1 MRPRGTIARRLLP
14 GAGVLLL
21 AWLVVAR
28 PPIGAQS
35 FERFFPARDLTTVGV
50 YYYPEHWDPAQ
61 WERDFR
67 NMAAMG
73 FEFTHF
79 AEFAWA
85 QLEPEEGRYDFAWLD
100 RAIGLA
106 ARYRLKVVLCTS
118 TATPPVWLVRKYP
131 EVLATD
137 EDGTRMDHGSRQ
149 HASFSSAFYREY
161 SLKLIEQLARRYG
174 SDERVVGW
182 QLDNEPRRFLDYGK
196 DAPGRFR
203 GWLEKRYG
211 TIDALNDAWG
221 SAFWSGTYTSFG
233 QVNLPL
239 HRQWGTNLH
248 QRLDHLRFADDETA
262 TFLDGQ
268 ARVIRKHAGGKQWIT
283 SNYIPMYDVGY
294 VGASRELDYDS
305 YTRYMVYGGD
315 RGLGPRGYRVGE
327 YTRIAMANDF
337 FRPLKGMYGV
347 MELQPGQ
354 VNWGAINPQPLP
366 GAVRLWLWHVFAGG
380 SRFVCTYRYRAPLY
394 GFEAFHAGIVGT
406 DGVTPTAGGREYAQF
421 IGEVRRLRER
431 ADPGAPVPAAYAR
444 RATGILLDT
453 DSIQAIALNR
463 QTTEWNTESHVL
475 KYYRALK
482 SFGAPVD
489 FVREGADLARY
500 PVLVV
505 PAHQM
510 VDEGLIAA
518 LARYA
523 EQGGTLVLTCRTGL
537 QDRRGHLWEAKFY
550 EPMWKLI
557 GAEVESYDLPM
568 PHAPNV
574 VRFGAQAFEWSS
586 WGDLLKPWP
595 GTDTWA
601 THEGDFYAGTPAVV
615 SRKLGQGTVTW
626 VGVDTRS
633 GGLEKLVLARLFG
646 ERGIGIEAYPEGVL
660 VEYRDGLG
668 VALNYSDQEFVV
680 PLPAGAEVLVGD
692 TKLRPAGVLVW
703 KSPRGVV
710 PKA

>member
-1 MRPRGTIARRLLP
+1 MRSRTRIGSRL
-14 GAGVLLL
+14 GAVAIVFLL
-21 AWLVVAR
+21 AAFAEVR
-28 PPIGAQS
+28 PPARAQS
-35 FERFFPARDLTTVGV
+35 FDRYFPAKDLTTVGV

-85 QLEPEEGRYDFAWLD
+85 QLEPEEGRYDFRWLD
-100 RAIGLA
+100 RSVELA
-106 ARYRLKVVLCTS
+106 AEHKLGVVLCTS

-131 EVLATD
+131 EVLAAA
-137 EDGTRMDHGSRQ
+137 EDGSRMDHGSRQ
-149 HASFSSAFYREY
+149 HASFSSTFYREY

-174 SDERVVGW
+174 GDERVIGW

-196 DAPGRFR
+196 DAPARFR
-203 GWLEKRYG
+203 AWLEKKYG
-211 TIDALNDAWG
+211 TIDALNAAWG
-221 SAFWSGTYTSFG
+221 TAFWSGTYTSFS
-233 QVNLPL
+233 QINLPL
-239 HRQWGTNLH
+239 HRQWGMNLH
-248 QRLDHLRFADDETA
+248 QRLDHYRFADEETA
-262 TFLDGQ
+262 TFLDEQ
-268 ARVIRKHAGGKQWIT
+268 ARVIRKHVKGRQWIT

-294 VGASRELDYDS
+294 VGASRELDFDS
-305 YTRYMVYGGD
+305 YTRYMVYGAD

-366 GAVRLWLWHVFAGG
+366 GAVRLWLWHVFSGG
-380 SRFVCTYRYRAPLY
+380 SKFTCTYRYRAPLY
-394 GFEAFHAGIVGT
+394 GYEAYHAGIVGT

-421 IGEVRRLRER
+421 IADIRRLREK
-431 ADPGAPVPAAYAR
+431 ADAGAPVPAAYAR
-444 RATGILLDT
+444 RATGILLDA
-453 DSIQAIALNR
+453 DSIQAIGLNR

-489 FVREGADLARY
+489 FVRRGADLARY

-510 VDEGLIAA
+510 IDEELIAA
-518 LARYA
+518 LTRYA
-523 EQGGTLVLTCRTGL
+523 EQGGMLLLTCRTGL
-537 QDRRGHLWEAKFY
+537 HDRRGHLWEAKFY
-550 EPMWKLI
+550 EPMWKLV
-557 GAEVESYDLPM
+557 GAEIESYDLPM
-568 PHAPNV
+568 PHAPNT
-574 VRFGAQAFEWSS
+574 VRFGSEDFEWSS
-586 WGDLLKPWP
+586 WGDLLKPRP
-595 GTDTWA
+595 GTATWA
-601 THEGDFYAGTPAVV
+601 THQGDFYAGTPAVV
-615 SRKLGQGTVTW
+615 SRKLGKGTVTW

-633 GGLEKLVLARLFG
+633 GQLEKQVLARLFA
-646 ERGIGIEAYPEGVL
+646 ERGIAVEGYPEGVL

-668 VALNYSDQEFVV
+668 IALNYSDKDFVM
-680 PLPAGAEVLVGD
+680 PLPAGTEILVGD
-692 TKLRPAGVLVW
+692 TTLETASVLVW
-703 KSPRGVV
+703 KTPRG
-710 PKA
+710 